1 MRWSVIA
8 WKREERAFQPWMPR
22 QRASAIMQS
31 WQQVVSTWL
40 RPWYEV
46 IVSDSLPGYPMLPR
60 PPWNDTT
67 SFMKR
72 YPPSSSAAT
81 ARCVR
86 PAFPGDS
93 GSNMLQDTGY
103 SLTSR
108 LASRYRRLSAVSQSP
123 GYSSHPG
130 GRNLRCRP
138 GTALW
143 VTDNIVTHGAAH
155 PCVTLFPC
163 FVTLRR
169 SHARYSMIT
178 AFITGS
184 ANFSFCNRY
193 TWIYGIDR

>member
-8 WKREERAFQPWMPR
+8 WKREERAFQPWMHR
-22 QRASAIMQS
+22 HRASAIMQS

-72 YPPSSSAAT
+72 YPPSSFAAT

-93 GSNMLQDTGY
+93 GSNMLHGIGY
-103 SLTSR
+103 SLTPR
-108 LASRYRRLSAVSQSP
+108 LAWRYPRLSAIP
-123 GYSSHPG
+123 HPPRYSSHPG
-130 GRNLRCRP
+130 GRNLRCRR

-143 VTDNIVTHGAAH
+143 VTGYILHQAAPIFGVTFHWIRNTECSARRTA
-155 PCVTLFPC
+155 PMK
-163 FVTLRR
+163 LRD
-169 SHARYSMIT
+169 H
-178 AFITGS
+178 
-184 ANFSFCNRY
+184 
-193 TWIYGIDR
+193 